1 MSELTAIHATSISI
15 PQACRVL
22 GLAPSTL
29 RRAEVRARMGIKMG
43 TRPLNCFDER
53 LVFVDTASVLAHRS
67 KRLATEKMRAGGEE
81 ISTPPTL

>member
-1 MSELTAIHATSISI
+1 MSEHNTIHAASISI

-29 RRAEVRARMGIKMG
+29 RRAEVRERLGIKIG
-43 TRPLNCFDER
+43 SQPSNCFDER
-53 LVFVDTASVLAHRS
+53 LVFLDTASVLAHRS